1 MEILSRRSRKQQG
14 SNTEKKDNQ
23 KMKTLHL
30 ADTIWIKMVKIWEK
44 EEILKVK
51 TKDPSQNN
59 IDRKTMSKI
68 KAQQKM
74 LNTDPKELQRNR
86 MKKKSRKTKEDKKE
100 KKTLFKLINKI
111 LNTLVQWNSRKQRN
125 SKTNGKSIGS
135 ETGEGTE
142 CPKPMWR

>member
-30 ADTIWIKMVKIWEK
+30 TDTIWIKMVKIWEK

-59 IDRKTMSKI
+59 IDRKTTSKI

-74 LNTDPKELQRNR
+74 LNTDPKELLRNR

-125 SKTNGKSIGS
+125 SKTNGKSIDS